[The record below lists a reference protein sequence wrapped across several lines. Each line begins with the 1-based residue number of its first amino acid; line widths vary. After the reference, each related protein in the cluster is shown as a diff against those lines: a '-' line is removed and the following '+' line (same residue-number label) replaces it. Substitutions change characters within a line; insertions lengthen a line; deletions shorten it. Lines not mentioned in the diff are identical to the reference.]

1 LEILVMEMED
11 LGWSEWFGRA
21 FESLKEALGDV
32 VPARVIAAQR
42 ERYRLLTP
50 QGTFDAQLSGRVRH
64 EAMEGELP
72 AVGDWVAAI
81 VRLEEGTATIAA
93 CLPRKTTLARKRVG
107 RASAPQVLAAN
118 LDVVFLVTSLN
129 AELNV
134 RRIERTLAMIW
145 EGGAQPVVLLSKLD
159 TCDAPDASLDAV
171 REVALG
177 VPVHA
182 LSSLSGAGV
191 DALEPYLR
199 TGQTLALIGSSGVGK
214 STLANHLLGDER
226 IATSEVRA
234 SDAKGR
240 HTTTARELFVLPS
253 GALLIDTPGM
263 REIGLWDAANGVDT
277 AFADIE
283 QVATA
288 CKFGDCKHE
297 GEPGCAIRAAI
308 KQGELE
314 ESRWLSYSKL
324 QRELAHEARRHDP
337 QALAAHK
344 AQLMHVY
351 RARNKATRKNAK
363 T

>member
-1 LEILVMEMED
+1 MEIED

-21 FESLKEALGDV
+21 FDGLRDALGNV

-50 QGTFDAQLSGRVRH
+50 EGTFDAQLSGRVRH
-64 EAMEGELP
+64 EATEGDLP
-72 AVGDWVAAI
+72 AVGDWVAAA
-81 VRLEEGTATIAA
+81 VRPAEGSATIAA
-93 CLPRKTTLARKRVG
+93 CLPRRTSLVRKRAG

-129 AELNV
+129 ADLNV
-134 RRIERTLAMIW
+134 RRIERTLAMVW

-159 TCDAPDASLDAV
+159 MCDTPDASLDAV
-171 REVALG
+171 RDVALG

-182 LSSLSGAGV
+182 LSTLTGTGV

-199 TGQTLALIGSSGVGK
+199 AGRTLALIGSSGVGK
-214 STLANHLLGDER
+214 STLANRLLGDER
-226 IATSEVRA
+226 IATRDVRA
-234 SDAKGR
+234 ADEKGR

-263 REIGLWDAANGVDT
+263 REIGLWDATSGVDA

-283 QVATA
+283 QLAIA
-288 CKFGDCKHE
+288 CKFGDCKHQS
-297 GEPGCAIRAAI
+297 EPGCAIRTAI
-308 KQGELE
+308 TEGELE
-314 ESRWLSYSKL
+314 ESRWHSYAKL

-337 QALAAHK
+337 AAMAARKDQYKRISRAIRAHA
-344 AQLMHVY
+344 AQSS
-351 RARNKATRKNAK
+351 KK
-363 T
+363 

>member
-21 FESLKEALGDV
+21 FEGLKEALGDV

-50 QGTFDAQLSGRVRH
+50 DGTYDAQLSGRVRH
-64 EAMEGELP
+64 EAIEGELP
-72 AVGDWVAAI
+72 AVGDWVAAF
-81 VRLEEGTATIAA
+81 VRSAEGTATIAA

-107 RASAPQVLAAN
+107 KASAPQVLAAN

-171 REVALG
+171 RQVALG

-182 LSSLSGAGV
+182 LSTLSGAGV

-214 STLANHLLGDER
+214 STLANRLLGDER

-263 REIGLWDAANGVDT
+263 REIGLWDAASGVDA

-283 QVATA
+283 QLATA
-288 CKFGDCKHE
+288 CKFGDCQHQR
-297 GEPGCAIRAAI
+297 EPGCAIRAAI
-308 KQGELE
+308 TRNELE
-314 ESRWLSYSKL
+314 ESRWLSYAKL
-324 QRELAHEARRHDP
+324 QRELAHEARRRDP

-344 AQLMHVY
+344 VQLKQVF
-351 RARNKATRKNAK
+351 RARNKETRKSAK